1 MDPNAIAG
9 SRKNHGNLHD
19 QTPSAPLISYPDQP
33 PWSAFLVCVPGLR
46 SWSAFQVRPLVRKSA
61 HFTDNPPVLN
71 CAPKVGHKKIIMKN
85 EKYPTKVAAVRML
98 ASGKSASQVC
108 RELHIGPNSLRLWYQ
123 QYSQGGEL
131 SLLAKPHAHQKSFEE
146 KAMIIEDI
154 VNNGLSLTAASIKY
168 ELAHETLRG
177 WYLSYKSHGL
187 EGLRRKNEATMSK
200 KKRTYTEDE
209 LDELERL
216 RLRNEWLEAENALL
230 KKVRA
235 LVEEREARQR
245 GTGRK
250 PSKN

>member
-1 MDPNAIAG
+1 
-9 SRKNHGNLHD
+9 
-19 QTPSAPLISYPDQP
+19 
-33 PWSAFLVCVPGLR
+33 
-46 SWSAFQVRPLVRKSA
+46 
-61 HFTDNPPVLN
+61 
-71 CAPKVGHKKIIMKN
+71 MKN
-85 EKYPTKVAAVRML
+85 EKYPIKVAAVRML

-245 GTGRK
+245 GTGRQSLAVMPVQFLFVLPLPQLDFSLHRLQK
-250 PSKN
+250 IRLLHLLLPWQFVWLLPL

>member
-1 MDPNAIAG
+1 MHLIV
-9 SRKNHGNLHD
+9 LHKACL
-19 QTPSAPLISYPDQP
+19 SVKSY
-33 PWSAFLVCVPGLR
+33 G
-46 SWSAFQVRPLVRKSA
+46 
-61 HFTDNPPVLN
+61 FTDEAVKMN

-85 EKYPTKVAAVRML
+85 EKYPIKVAAVRML

-146 KAMIIEDI
+146 KVMIIEDI

-168 ELAHETLRG
+168 ELVHETLRG

>member
-1 MDPNAIAG
+1 MG
-9 SRKNHGNLHD
+9 RRSLEELSGNREGF
-19 QTPSAPLISYPDQP
+19 PD
-33 PWSAFLVCVPGLR
+33 
-46 SWSAFQVRPLVRKSA
+46 
-61 HFTDNPPVLN
+61 DMEDLN
-71 CAPKVGHKKIIMKN
+71 CAPKVGHKKFIMKN
-85 EKYPTKVAAVRML
+85 EKYPIKVAAVRML
-98 ASGKSASQVC
+98 ASGKSASLVC

-146 KAMIIEDI
+146 KVMIIEDI

>member
-1 MDPNAIAG
+1 MSFVRESGFFPDG
-9 SRKNHGNLHD
+9 SGKM
-19 QTPSAPLISYPDQP
+19 
-33 PWSAFLVCVPGLR
+33 
-46 SWSAFQVRPLVRKSA
+46 
-61 HFTDNPPVLN
+61 N
-71 CAPKVGHKKIIMKN
+71 CAPKVGHKKFIMKN
-85 EKYPTKVAAVRML
+85 EKYPIKVAAVRML

-146 KAMIIEDI
+146 KVMIIEDI

-168 ELAHETLRG
+168 ELVHETLRG